1 MAGRRKRRIRV
12 DGVDYLWVVAGAGP
26 GHVVVRIWWAGSG
39 RGRPLEV
46 RVPFGDGWLRLG
58 STADEPGEPAPT
70 PVRPGL
76 VERLVRA
83 GLARGWYP
91 DATDPVRLA
100 LDRSHRLLVPPSAA
114 D

>member
-12 DGVDYLWVVAGAGP
+12 DGVDYLWVVAGADP
-26 GHVVVRIWWAGSG
+26 EHVVVRIWRTGSG

-46 RVPFGDGWLRLG
+46 RVPFEDGWLRLG
-58 STADEPGEPAPT
+58 STDGAPTEPALT

-83 GLARGWYP
+83 GLARGWHP

-100 LDRSHRLLVPPSAA
+100 LDRSHRLLVPPSPG
-114 D
+114 